1 MVIYLRPGSEGPGV
15 VEVLFNLMEIIET
28 FIYSR
33 HGCEGLGMAEVVF
46 NP

>member
-15 VEVLFNLMEIIET
+15 AEVLFNLRELIERL
-28 FIYSR
+28 IYSR